1 MAGRDG
7 RRAKTGSSGNSI
19 LTTRRCSGALYR
31 GPMARS
37 GIVSES
43 SELPHHATSGP
54 IVTWRNFGRY
64 TLQGATR
71 AEVSA
76 AFPHLTRCQI
86 CSKAGHIR
94 LVRERRTPHMLGIP
108 PLDEIRKPAA
118 QRGWTLRKL
127 DKMARTG
134 RYFQQTTRRVGITS
148 PGRSRN
154 SVGQSRL
161 RGNQMTP

>member
-1 MAGRDG
+1 
-7 RRAKTGSSGNSI
+7 
-19 LTTRRCSGALYR
+19 
-31 GPMARS
+31 
-37 GIVSES
+37 
-43 SELPHHATSGP
+43 
-54 IVTWRNFGRY
+54 
-64 TLQGATR
+64 
-71 AEVSA
+71 
-76 AFPHLTRCQI
+76 
-86 CSKAGHIR
+86 
-94 LVRERRTPHMLGIP
+94 MLGIP